1 MRRREDREIS
11 KHTLNLYAGDYAK
24 LQALYSSRVG
34 AAKII
39 RDIIHAHI
47 RKIEEDAAQRV
58 PLIPD
63 LDIELE
69 GSSP

>member
-1 MRRREDREIS
+1 MRRKEDRPIS

-24 LQALYSSRVG
+24 LQTLYSSRVG

-47 RKIEEDAAQRV
+47 RKIEEDAAQRI
-58 PLIPD
+58 PLVEDP
-63 LDIELE
+63 LDEAVVE
-69 GSSP
+69 